1 VCVGDG
7 ETYIIPIEVCETRY
21 GILVDKYGYDITEG
35 GEGRFR
41 GGRGLVR
48 AYRITADEAW
58 FTGTF
63 GRYKYLPWGMNNGR
77 DGSRN
82 YTKMIFADGRK
93 PDIFG
98 KTAQY
103 HMRKDDVAYLFTGTG
118 GGYGNPLARP
128 VEMVIQDLK
137 NGYINP
143 KIAEEKYG
151 VQVNPNTFEVVKLS
165 SQRQKI

>member
-1 VCVGDG
+1 
-7 ETYIIPIEVCETRY
+7 
-21 GILVDKYGYDITEG
+21 
-35 GEGRFR
+35 
-41 GGRGLVR
+41 
-48 AYRITADEAW
+48 
-58 FTGTF
+58 
-63 GRYKYLPWGMNNGR
+63 MNNGK

-82 YTKMIFADGRK
+82 YTKMIFADGRP
-93 PDIFG
+93 PDVFG

-103 HMRKDDVAYLFTGTG
+103 HMRKGDVARLITGTG

-137 NGYINP
+137 NGYITFE
-143 KIAEEKYG
+143 IAEEKYG